1 MLQYNKNLKQYSREL
16 RKEMT
21 NAEILLWTKIKSK
34 QLKNYQFYRQKII
47 GDFIVDFY
55 CPKAKL
61 IIELDGGQHYS
72 VEGKQKDLQ
81 RDTYLT
87 SLDLKVLRFSDNE
100 VFSNLGGVLE
110 KIWMD
115 LLQNPPLSP
124 FSKGGFHSIC
134 SNSLNDY

>member
-16 RKEMT
+16 RKGMT
-21 NAEILLWTKIKSK
+21 NAEILLWSKIKNK
-34 QLKNYQFYRQKII
+34 QLKNYQFYRQKIV

-87 SLDLKVLRFSDNE
+87 SLGLKVLRFSDSE
-100 VFSNLGGVLE
+100 VLSNLDGVLE
-110 KIWMD
+110 KIWMN
-115 LLQNPPLSP
+115 LL
-124 FSKGGFHSIC
+124 
-134 SNSLNDY
+134 